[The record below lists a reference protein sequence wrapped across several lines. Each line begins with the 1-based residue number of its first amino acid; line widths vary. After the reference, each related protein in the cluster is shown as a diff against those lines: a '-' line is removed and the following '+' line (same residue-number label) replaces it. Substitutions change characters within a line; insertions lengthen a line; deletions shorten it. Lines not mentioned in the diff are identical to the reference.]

1 MREGTRRGLK
11 LLAWILTMVLSL
23 VVMYVILGMPNITP
37 TMAFRRTE
45 HAGMMGPGDIL
56 ACCAVESEHID
67 QLIVAKTEYNY
78 ELFTYSDDE
87 WCDIGGHLC
96 AYGLESG
103 AQVFTVPWGFATV
116 NEAPL
121 TMVLFDKECRAQAAE
136 LSWTKDGFT
145 YTARSQRE
153 FSEFFLLEFWA
164 DSWREEEALDELGH
178 TAGFSGLPVGD
189 SAQTTVVTVRLY
201 DASGA
206 LLREEQVQVGN
217 KRPA

>member
-1 MREGTRRGLK
+1 MRKGTRRGMK
-11 LLAWILTMVLSL
+11 LLAWILTTVLSL
-23 VVMYVILGMPNITP
+23 MAVYVMLGMPNITP

-56 ACCAVESEHID
+56 AHCDVESEYID

-78 ELFTYSDDE
+78 ELFTYSDDQ
-87 WCDIGGHLC
+87 WWDVGGFFR
-96 AYGLESG
+96 AYGLENG
-103 AQVFTVPWGFATV
+103 AQVFTVPLGFPTV
-116 NEAPL
+116 DEAPL
-121 TMVLFDKECRAQAAE
+121 TMILFDKDRRAQVAE

-164 DSWREEEALDELGH
+164 ESWREEEALDELCY
-178 TAGFSGLPVGD
+178 TAWSSGAPVSG
-189 SAQTTVVTVRLY
+189 SAQTTMVTVRLY

-206 LLREEQVQVGN
+206 LLREEQIQVGN
-217 KRPA
+217 KQPA